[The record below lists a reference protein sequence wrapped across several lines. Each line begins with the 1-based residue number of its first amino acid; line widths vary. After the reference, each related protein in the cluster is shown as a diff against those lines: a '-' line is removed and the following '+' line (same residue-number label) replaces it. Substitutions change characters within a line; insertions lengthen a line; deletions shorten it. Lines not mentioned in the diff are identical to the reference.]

1 MVVSFK
7 STFCSPLICELLR
20 CVLAEELY
28 RPLDT
33 WKRRFCCHGRRRITE
48 CSRDT
53 KEQLLI
59 DKMVEMNCKRRLKLL
74 GVARIHCYIICN
86 MVSHNLTDKSMEIF
100 GAALNRTQHIHE
112 NMKPW
117 NTELIVGDQ
126 KLENVKIKIFQ
137 GDNFLRLQ
145 FVLAMIPLALQLRE
159 TNKVDLLKRKEEK
172 NNYVFLINGLK
183 LLVKSKD

>member
-1 MVVSFK
+1 
-7 STFCSPLICELLR
+7 
-20 CVLAEELY
+20 
-28 RPLDT
+28 
-33 WKRRFCCHGRRRITE
+33 
-48 CSRDT
+48 
-53 KEQLLI
+53 
-59 DKMVEMNCKRRLKLL
+59 
-74 GVARIHCYIICN
+74 
-86 MVSHNLTDKSMEIF
+86 MEIF